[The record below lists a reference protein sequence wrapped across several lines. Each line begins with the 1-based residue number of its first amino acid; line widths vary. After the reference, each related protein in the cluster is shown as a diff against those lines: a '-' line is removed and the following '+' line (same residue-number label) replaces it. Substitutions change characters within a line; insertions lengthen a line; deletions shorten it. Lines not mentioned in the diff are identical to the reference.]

1 MTLWQRLTYGNL
13 CHNVR
18 TPSTI
23 EETTMA
29 TMNISLPD
37 QMKNWVEE
45 CVQSGRYSNTSDY
58 VRDLI
63 RQDHIKLGLLRQALI
78 EGENSGPS
86 AALDIEALITD
97 KKQSLSL

>member
-1 MTLWQRLTYGNL
+1 
-13 CHNVR
+13 
-18 TPSTI
+18 
-23 EETTMA
+23 MA

-45 CVQSGRYSNTSDY
+45 CVQTGRYANASDY

-63 RQDHIKLGLLRQALI
+63 RRDHIKLEQLRQALI

-86 AALDIEALITD
+86 TGLDFDAFIAD
-97 KKQSLSL
+97 KKMSLSL